1 MPHIHRANCCC
12 NKTTSNPPP
21 TTSGKCCACGDCCYP
36 WANATGGGAGSADGT
51 LTNMEMKFFS
61 INLDAGLMDNSC
73 NAGHRALEAVE
84 AGEVVH
90 LESNHRLFPDPIV
103 MKQGGGGCGT
113 FMGIARVA
121 LPEFGNPEGADDGG
135 NAYFADAGITV
146 SLMCGESSD
155 QKKGKWKIAVW
166 DPEVAGARFVF
177 PRNPG
182 DPFADWRPG
191 VPAQEKGVGPDWCDA
206 ESAYP
211 PTGLESLDSD
221 HNCKEAKWDVTFCA
235 GGNATARASFF
246 LLKADFAVT
255 NNPCCRD
262 TEESP
267 PDACVRSG
275 VAIPFADYNED
286 GTCP

>member
-36 WANATGGGAGSADGT
+36 WANAAGGGAGSADGT

-61 INLDAGLMDNSC
+61 IKDGGSNGCEAGN
-73 NAGHRALEAVE
+73 RALEALE

-90 LESNHRLFPDPIV
+90 LDSQHRLFPDPIAL
-103 MKQGGGGCGT
+103 KQGGGMCGMFT
-113 FMGIARVA
+113 GTAAVA
-121 LPEFGNPEGADDGG
+121 LPEFGSVTADVD
-135 NAYFADAGITV
+135 ITV
-146 SLMCGESSD
+146 RLMCGESSD

-182 DPFADWRPG
+182 DLFADWRPG

-235 GGNATARASFF
+235 GGDATTHASFF